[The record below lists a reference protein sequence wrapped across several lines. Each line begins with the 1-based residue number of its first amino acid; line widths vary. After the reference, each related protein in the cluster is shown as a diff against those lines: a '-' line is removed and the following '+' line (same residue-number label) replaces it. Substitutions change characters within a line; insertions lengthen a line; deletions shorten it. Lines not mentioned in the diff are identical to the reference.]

1 MRFSLKTLLLA
12 VPAVIF
18 CLYLWDVVEVTKA
31 DGGRDVLVE
40 LDGLDNEQIASV
52 KYAAVRSRDIDDI
65 ITNYPYMET
74 VFRNVTQNQVSVRV
88 SWSSTTSASGRLLHY
103 GETPD
108 AIMFLQQRDCIYRS
122 RNIWGL
128 QLRCDPSSRFRP
140 QFVVARPI
148 WQTLTP
154 LQ

>member
-1 MRFSLKTLLLA
+1 MRFSLRTLLLA

-65 ITNYPYMET
+65 ITNYPCMET

-108 AIMFLQQRDCIYRS
+108 TIMFLIKRR
-122 RNIWGL
+122 GEE
-128 QLRCDPSSRFRP
+128 PKF
-140 QFVVARPI
+140 
-148 WQTLTP
+148 QTLAIP
-154 LQ
+154 HYKDGNRLKLSL